1 LFAILIYADQAN
13 CSVNPDWEGGWIKTR
28 RKRMPLTVGDPDSY
42 ELMTTLCNGKIFL
55 FVVSTSIH
63 RSMLPATDLVRMAD
77 GLSASKGNA

>member
-1 LFAILIYADQAN
+1 
-13 CSVNPDWEGGWIKTR
+13 
-28 RKRMPLTVGDPDSY
+28 MPLTVGDPDSY